1 MHRMGHAKVHEG
13 DLAEASCTYEG
24 EPRLAVRP
32 ARIRISVE
40 GRRLPGSDQSMTYG
54 ILRRING
61 DYACV
66 LTISDNYAAIEKWG
80 RYKLLREAHSQVPM
94 AGEARQVNLELWVN
108 GQKVGETTDTNN
120 PLPTGGVGLVVTTY
134 QTTRASVAEF
144 DNFFVEQIA

>member
-1 MHRMGHAKVHEG
+1 
-13 DLAEASCTYEG
+13 
-24 EPRLAVRP
+24 
-32 ARIRISVE
+32 
-40 GRRLPGSDQSMTYG
+40 MTYG

-80 RYKLLREAHSQVPM
+80 RYKLLREAHPQVDPGSTNDLQ
-94 AGEARQVNLELWVN
+94 AVCTDGGGGQAANLELWVN
-108 GQKVGETTDTNN
+108 GQKVVETTDTNN

-134 QTTRASVAEF
+134 QTTCASVAKS